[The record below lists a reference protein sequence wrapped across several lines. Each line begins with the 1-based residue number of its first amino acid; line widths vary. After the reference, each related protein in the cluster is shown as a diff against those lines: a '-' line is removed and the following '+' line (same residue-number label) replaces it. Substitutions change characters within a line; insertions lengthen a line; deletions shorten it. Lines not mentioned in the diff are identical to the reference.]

1 MPPRAGPPLLNTACP
16 NSGEPNPMTALDG
29 IRVLDI
35 SQGVP
40 GPFCTKFL
48 ASFGASVVKV
58 EPLDGEPGRRLAPL
72 AIDEAGETYSPFFLY
87 LNTGKLGLAIDTS
100 SDSGVTVLRRLA
112 AFSDVIVTSS
122 EAGAHP
128 LGLSPA
134 AFAEAAPAAI
144 VVSVSAYGEDGP
156 WANRRSNDLLA
167 YAQSGWASLTG
178 EPGRSPLKGSGYQ
191 ASFQA
196 GIAAVMTVLGGLL
209 QRQQDGSGQCAD
221 VAMLDALAVTFA
233 PALLQSQFNG
243 VDNGRRTAGFPVG
256 PVPAKDGY
264 FVLTTSRAHFWRDAM
279 NELGLHELA
288 EDKRFDDPSA
298 RQELYREVAPLV
310 EERIGQRG
318 RAELF
323 HRLGILRVPSGMVV
337 EVDEMF
343 EDEQLRARDFFET
356 PPRGRV
362 PGLEYPAAPLQLSE
376 TPWQTPCDAPAIG
389 EHSDEVLREAGF
401 GDAEIAALRESKV
414 IE

>member
-1 MPPRAGPPLLNTACP
+1 
-16 NSGEPNPMTALDG
+16 MTALDG

-48 ASFGASVVKV
+48 ASFGASVTKV

-72 AIDEAGETYSPFFLY
+72 ASDEAGETYSPFFLY
-87 LNTGKLGLAIDTS
+87 LNTGKLGLAIDAG
-100 SDSGVTVLRRLA
+100 SDAGVAVLRRLA
-112 AFSDVIVTSS
+112 ALSDVIVTSS

-134 AFAEAAPAAI
+134 ELAEAAPAAL

-156 WANRRSNDLLA
+156 WADRRSNDLLT
-167 YAQSGWASLTG
+167 YAQSGWASVTG
-178 EPGRSPLKGSGYQ
+178 EPERAPLKGSGYQ

-196 GIAAVMTVLGGLL
+196 GIAAVMTVLAGLL
-209 QRQQDGSGQCAD
+209 QRQRDGVGQCAD

-233 PALLQSQFNG
+233 PALLQAQFNG
-243 VDNGRRTAGFPVG
+243 RDNTRRAAGFPVG

-288 EDKRFDDPSA
+288 EDERFSDPSA
-298 RQELYREVAPLV
+298 RQELYSEVAPLV
-310 EERIGQRG
+310 EERIGKRG

-323 HRLGILRVPSGMVV
+323 HKLGVLRVPSGMVV

-343 EDEQLRARDFFET
+343 DNEQLRARGFFET
-356 PPRGRV
+356 PP
-362 PGLEYPAAPLQLSE
+362 PGGFPELAYPGAPFELSA
-376 TPWQTPCDAPAIG
+376 TPWLTPRGAPRIG
-389 EHSDEVLREAGF
+389 EHSDKVLRRAGF
-401 GDAEIAALRESKV
+401 APLEIAALRESKV
-414 IE
+414 IA